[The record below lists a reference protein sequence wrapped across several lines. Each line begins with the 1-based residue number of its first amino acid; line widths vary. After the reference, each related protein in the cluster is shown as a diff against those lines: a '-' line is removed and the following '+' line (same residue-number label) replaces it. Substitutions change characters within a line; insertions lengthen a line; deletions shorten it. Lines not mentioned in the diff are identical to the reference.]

1 MAAPEETS
9 LSSISSSTLSLA
21 DASMVIRDDDGLI
34 PMEEG
39 AMRKWFIEQGF
50 KADDIDSFKI
60 IDGWKKMH
68 PMMLACEMG
77 ELHVC
82 KWIYNNGGSEKIFET
97 NEDGITPMF
106 LACMSG
112 HLEVCQWLFDNGAM
126 EDVTKASNDY
136 GFTPMYAA
144 CLRGQL
150 SICKWLFEVGASAD
164 ITRMDSR
171 GATPIFAA
179 CEEGHLSICK
189 WLYER
194 GATSDITKARNDGAT
209 PMSFACQEGHLS
221 ICKWLFVVGASSDV
235 TMEDNFS
242 RTPMFFACQGG
253 QLPICQWLF
262 EVGAAADITKMD
274 NESTTPMRAAFLE
287 GNLKVCQ
294 WLILRGALNRR
305 SHQLESDG
313 GGSGDGGSGVG
324 GGSNDDDD
332 DDDHVSPL
340 VANVDTAPVL
350 CDTDSL
356 LITDCESRRLTL
368 LVWAK
373 NAISVNDI
381 FLNILLRAS
390 VVLPNRGPN
399 GNKTCLLPRLP
410 RCVFEQLGLLL
421 GLEYGRRL
429 RNVREFAEALD
440 QGLVRSNATSAH

>member
-1 MAAPEETS
+1 MA
-9 LSSISSSTLSLA
+9 
-21 DASMVIRDDDGLI
+21 IRDDDGLI

-39 AMRKWFIEQGF
+39 AIRKWFVEQGF
-50 KADDIDSFKI
+50 RADDIDSFEI

-68 PMMLACEMG
+68 PMMLACEKG
-77 ELHVC
+77 ELNVC

-97 NEDGITPMF
+97 NQDGITPMF

-126 EDVTKASNDY
+126 NDVTKASNDY
-136 GFTPMYAA
+136 DFTPMYVA
-144 CLRGQL
+144 CLKGQL

-164 ITRMDSR
+164 ITKVDSR
-171 GATPIFAA
+171 GATPMFAA

-194 GATSDITKARNDGAT
+194 GATSAITKARNDGAT
-209 PMSFACQEGHLS
+209 PMSFACQEGHIL
-221 ICKWLFVVGASSDV
+221 ICKWLFAVGASGDV

-274 NESTTPMRAAFLE
+274 NENTTPMRAAFLE
-287 GNLKVCQ
+287 GHLKVCQ
-294 WLILRGALNRR
+294 WLILRGGLNR

-313 GGSGDGGSGVG
+313 GSGDGSSGVD
-324 GGSNDDDD
+324 GGSNDDDEY
-332 DDDHVSPL
+332 DDHVSPL
-340 VANVDTAPVL
+340 VANVDTAPIL
-350 CDTDSL
+350 CDTDSI
-356 LITDCESRRLTL
+356 LITDCESRRLHL
-368 LVWAK
+368 LIWAK
-373 NAISVNDI
+373 NVISINDI
-381 FLNILLRAS
+381 FLNILLCAS

-399 GNKTCLLPRLP
+399 QNKTCLLPRLP
-410 RCVFEQLGLLL
+410 RVVFEHLGLFL

-440 QGLVRSNATSAH
+440 QGLLVRSNTECPLSAYANQEIERNGLPTRVA